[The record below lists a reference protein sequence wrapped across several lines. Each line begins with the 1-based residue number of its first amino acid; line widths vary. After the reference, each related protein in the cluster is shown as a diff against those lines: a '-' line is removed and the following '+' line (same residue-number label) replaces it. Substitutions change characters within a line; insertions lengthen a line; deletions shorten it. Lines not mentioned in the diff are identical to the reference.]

1 MKKLALIAS
10 LNILIFSNLAAQSDP
25 QMDRPIQQC
34 ILQNQ
39 DKVSLL
45 KKEFSMGHWL
55 GKLMNNC
62 EKLQGSSGKG
72 GGPHVVTLLEMEKE
86 LDELLALSE
95 NCKNLSEPKV
105 KEALTEMKKVFQEK
119 EKVESFQ
126 KGTTNNNNNNTLFD
140 EDDEIITMSLT
151 RGGAGKIKNLAEKI
165 KKNLKK

>member
-1 MKKLALIAS
+1 MKNLVLVVSFIA
-10 LNILIFSNLAAQSDP
+10 LIFSNLAAQSDP

-55 GKLMNNC
+55 GKLINHC

-72 GGPHVVTLLEMEKE
+72 GGPHVVALLEMEKE
-86 LDELLALSE
+86 LDELIALSE
-95 NCKNLSEPKV
+95 NCKNLNEPKV
-105 KEALTEMKKVFQEK
+105 KETLTEMKKVFQEK
-119 EKVESFQ
+119 EKVETFQ
-126 KGTTNNNNNNTLFD
+126 KGTSNNNNNTLFD
-140 EDDEIITMSLT
+140 EDDEVTTMSLT
-151 RGGAGKIKNLAEKI
+151 RGGAGKIKNLAEKV